1 MKIFQ
6 PCDSRILLIV
16 GFVGENTVY
25 EHHGIN
31 HDWKDNIRKN
41 QTVKQCTGRIC
52 IVKAVISVTSSKS
65 PHAMTAVSA
74 AMRLIFFIV
83 SSFLGN
89 YDLFSVT

>member
-16 GFVGENTVY
+16 GFVGENAVY

-41 QTVKQCTGRIC
+41 QTVNSVRAESVLI
-52 IVKAVISVTSSKS
+52 KAVISVTSSKS

>member
-1 MKIFQ
+1 MKKYEIFQ

-16 GFVGENTVY
+16 GFVGENAVY

-52 IVKAVISVTSSKS
+52 IDKS
-65 PHAMTAVSA
+65 C
-74 AMRLIFFIV
+74 
-83 SSFLGN
+83 N
-89 YDLFSVT
+89 QCYKQ

>member
-16 GFVGENTVY
+16 GFVGENAVY

-52 IVKAVISVTSSKS
+52 IDKS